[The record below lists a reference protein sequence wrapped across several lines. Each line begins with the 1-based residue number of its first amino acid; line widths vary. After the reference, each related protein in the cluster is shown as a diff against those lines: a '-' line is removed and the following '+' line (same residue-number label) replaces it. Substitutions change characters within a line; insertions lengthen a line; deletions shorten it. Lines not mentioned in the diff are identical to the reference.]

1 MPRIVQSIKKGLI
14 DFFNELNS
22 EEIKFWI
29 LTHIAVE
36 HNSSASG
43 YKKSTVMKRL
53 EKTQNRFLS
62 MSCTFADVNF
72 KEGTFDMWFRIRY
85 QLNCKD
91 KRSLSEDIL
100 NDVMNVLSII
110 LDYNNVKCNDLEKY
124 ILIELR
130 KDRLSIRLALNNTGL
145 SIIKKK
151 REFIEQNFDRI
162 KNL

>member
-1 MPRIVQSIKKGLI
+1 MPRIIQSIKNGLR
-14 DFFNELNS
+14 DFFNELNR
-22 EEIKFWI
+22 EEIKWWI

-36 HNSSASG
+36 HNSSAYE
-43 YKKSTVMKRL
+43 YKRSTIMKRM

-62 MSCTFADVNF
+62 MCCTFANVNF

-100 NDVMNVLSII
+100 NDVMNVLNII
-110 LDYNNVKCNDLEKY
+110 LDYNNVKCDNLEKY

-130 KDRLSIRLALNNTGL
+130 KDSLSIRLALNNTGL
-145 SIIKKK
+145 IIIKKK
-151 REFIEQNFDRI
+151 RDFIEQNFDRI

>member
-1 MPRIVQSIKKGLI
+1 MPRIVQYIRKSLI
-14 DFFNELNS
+14 DWYNS
-22 EEIKFWI
+22 YNVEEIKWWV
-29 LTHIAVE
+29 LTEIAIDD
-36 HNSSASG
+36 NGTSG
-43 YKKSTVMKRL
+43 YKKSSVMKRL

-85 QLNCKD
+85 NINFKD
-91 KRSLSEDIL
+91 KRELSQDIL
-100 NDVMNVLSII
+100 NDVINVLSII
-110 LDYNNVKCNDLEKY
+110 LEYHNVVCNDLENY

-151 REFIEQNFDRI
+151 GDFIDQNFDRI